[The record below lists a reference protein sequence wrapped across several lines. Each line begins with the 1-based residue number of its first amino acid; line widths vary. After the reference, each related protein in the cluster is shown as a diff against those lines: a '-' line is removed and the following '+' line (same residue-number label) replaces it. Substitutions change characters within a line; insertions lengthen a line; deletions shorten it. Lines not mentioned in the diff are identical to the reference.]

1 MSSFFSTFY
10 LFVYFFIS
18 VCPLCVLLYSM
29 SYTILTAI
37 FNIDVFE
44 HTVSLAVEF
53 PIPGSELFRLQEVIK
68 H

>member
-1 MSSFFSTFY
+1 
-10 LFVYFFIS
+10 
-18 VCPLCVLLYSM
+18 M

-44 HTVSLAVEF
+44 HTISLAVEF

>member
-1 MSSFFSTFY
+1 
-10 LFVYFFIS
+10 
-18 VCPLCVLLYSM
+18 M

-44 HTVSLAVEF
+44 HKISLAVEL
-53 PIPGSELFRLQEVIK
+53 PVPGSELFRLQEVIK